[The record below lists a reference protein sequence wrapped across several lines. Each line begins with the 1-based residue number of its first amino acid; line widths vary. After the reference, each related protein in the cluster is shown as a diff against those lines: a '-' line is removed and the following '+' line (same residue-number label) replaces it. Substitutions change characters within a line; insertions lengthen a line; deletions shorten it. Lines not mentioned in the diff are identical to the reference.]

1 MPEEQRLTV
10 YAKLVTDVLG
20 AVAEGSLPLSATG
33 SGASIVSEPGST
45 ELLLTE
51 VLAMLSVSP
60 LRVAT
65 KRTAAIAAAAA
76 AAGDD
81 EDDGEGVSGEGALQA
96 SIAAAK
102 SRLVVKLMKR
112 QVSEQVLP
120 VVLGLRQ
127 ALQAARS
134 PAMGALLGYA
144 KTLLEDYG
152 DDISGEAEG
161 RTWLPSRMMDSHGA
175 SSPPSLVQT
184 HSQTTGSSRVSS

>member
-10 YAKLVTDVLG
+10 YSKLVTDVLG
-20 AVAEGSLPLSATG
+20 AVAEGTLPLSTSSSGG
-33 SGASIVSEPGST
+33 SVGSELAST

-51 VLAMLSVSP
+51 VLAMLSAPP

-65 KRTAAIAAAAA
+65 KRSAAAAAA

-81 EDDGEGVSGEGALQA
+81 EDDGGEGAGGDSALQA

-120 VVLGLRQ
+120 IVLGLRQ
-127 ALQAARS
+127 ALQAVRS

-152 DDISGEAEG
+152 DDISGARG
-161 RTWLPSRMMDSHGA
+161 RG
-175 SSPPSLVQT
+175 LVE
-184 HSQTTGSSRVSS
+184 